1 MEDNQVNKFHSTSE
15 TASC

>member
-1 MEDNQVNKFHSTSE
+1 MEDIQVNKFHSTSE